1 RDPER
6 PLLLGSLKSNIGHT
20 QAAAGVGGMMKM
32 VLAMRHGM
40 VPRSLHI
47 TAPTSVVDW
56 SSGAVRLVTEHT
68 AWPDTGRPRRAGIS
82 SFGISGTNGHLI
94 LEQAPELPSD
104 DEADG
109 PVESPV
115 WLPWAVSA
123 KSREAVRE
131 QAARL
136 AASVRASGAG
146 ALDVAHSLV
155 STRVAMEHRAVVV
168 GS

>member
-1 RDPER
+1 
-6 PLLLGSLKSNIGHT
+6 
-20 QAAAGVGGMMKM
+20 
-32 VLAMRHGM
+32 
-40 VPRSLHI
+40 
-47 TAPTSVVDW
+47 
-56 SSGAVRLVTEHT
+56 
-68 AWPDTGRPRRAGIS
+68 
-82 SFGISGTNGHLI
+82 
-94 LEQAPELPSD
+94 LPSD

-168 GS
+168 GSGPDDLLDGLDALAAGQPAPGLVEGTATEDGGTVFVFPGQGSQWAGMAVELLDTSPVFA